1 MRITPRVRQ
10 IISSIGRGDRPAGG
24 ASGGPEWAGAPA
36 ESGPP
41 GGESDAP
48 GRGAGMGDR
57 LHNAARAA
65 VGVVTVAGAI
75 GLTAMLVVAFG
86 LRSDPN
92 PTGAP
97 APADDVAEG
106 VRPRGSPTV
115 TTLDLSRSP
124 AGVTITLLR
133 VERLG
138 RGGRVYLKARNRSA
152 GRIAIPDSDI
162 RLSQRY
168 GRALPAP
175 DPFVGRLPSFGPFL
189 ASGDTAT
196 SVRYFPRLR
205 RGGAVVEVQWFS
217 NDTDLDPEPVSF
229 SFEVT

>member
-1 MRITPRVRQ
+1 MRITTHLRQ
-10 IISSIGRGDRPAGG
+10 IVSSIGRGDRAEEHAAGPEAPAGTSSESA
-24 ASGGPEWAGAPA
+24 ASGGGPHA
-36 ESGPP
+36 GPP
-41 GGESDAP
+41 GP
-48 GRGAGMGDR
+48 GPGVRVQR
-57 LHNAARAA
+57 AARAA

-75 GLTAMLVVAFG
+75 GLVAMLVVAFG

-92 PTGAP
+92 PAGAP
-97 APADDVAEG
+97 VEDVAEQ
-106 VRPRGSPTV
+106 VRPRGSPNV
-115 TTLDLSRSP
+115 TTLNLSRSP
-124 AGVTITLLR
+124 AGATITLLR

-138 RGGRVYLKARNRSA
+138 RGGRVYLKARNRAA

-189 ASGDTAT
+189 APGETAT

-217 NDTDLDPEPVSF
+217 NDPDLDPEPVSF

>member
-1 MRITPRVRQ
+1 
-10 IISSIGRGDRPAGG
+10 
-24 ASGGPEWAGAPA
+24 
-36 ESGPP
+36 
-41 GGESDAP
+41 
-48 GRGAGMGDR
+48 MGDR
-57 LHNAARAA
+57 LHNAARAV
-65 VGVVTVAGAI
+65 VGVVTVAGAV

-97 APADDVAEG
+97 EDDVAEG

-138 RGGRVYLKARNRSA
+138 RGGRVYLKARNRAA

-189 ASGDTAT
+189 APGETAT